1 MARAK
6 KATAPAEAPKDETA
20 AAPAAPAEQ
29 GAEKPAP
36 VKAKAQAV
44 YGYAKGDKDPTTYD
58 VTDPLFGHVGGPR
71 HQEWL
76 AVNG

>member
-6 KATAPAEAPKDETA
+6 KAVAQTEPAKEETA

-29 GAEKPAP
+29 SAEKPA
-36 VKAKAQAV
+36 KAKAQDV

-71 HQEWL
+71 HLEWL